1 MFRSVGWCFDELF
14 GAKRS
19 RAKRFRFN
27 RLADRRR
34 HRSVRCIASAG
45 TGYAPRFETL
55 ETRQVLDSTVVFS
68 ELMYHP
74 RENESLEWIE
84 FQNLM
89 SVDMDL
95 SRWSIEGVGYTF
107 PVGTIL
113 NAGQSLVVAKD
124 PVLLQTATGVSGA
137 LGPYSGQLANGG
149 ETLRLRNNSNRIMDE
164 LTYGD
169 SGDWPVGPD
178 GSGATLAKRTADGG
192 SSGPANW
199 ASSNNLGG
207 TPGSL
212 NAHPV
217 GPSQIILNEVAGASG
232 EFWVELLHR
241 GSGPLPLERYRL
253 ATDEPGIPAYVFP
266 SQMIQPGELITIPT
280 SQLGFRPSAGSRLF
294 LYQGDESLAD
304 AIDVQTVA
312 RGRES
317 ATSERWFVSA
327 PATPGTA
334 NQFSLEQ
341 DIVINEILYHAAP
354 QSAIADRPAVIETQ
368 VLVKMDPTA
377 AWRYRDTTP
386 GLPADWAN
394 SSHAVNENGWKQGS
408 GVIGYDIDRLP
419 VSIHTTLA
427 NPAIVFPAVRTFYF
441 EIDFNVPEGVD
452 PATADLKLQHLIDDG
467 AVFYLNGVEAA
478 RFNMPEGPVSAE
490 TFAKST
496 VDNAVRSDSLSLS
509 AATLRSGANRL
520 SVEVHQ
526 DTAVSA
532 DVVFGAELTLTWQ
545 SSPAVPGQP
554 YQESAEEWIEL
565 YNRSSSRT
573 VDLSGWRLDEAVD
586 FEFPAGTE
594 MAPGQY
600 LVIAR
605 DPVALRSKY
614 PSLTGVLGPFSG
626 QLSNHSERV
635 RLLDQRSNPADEVR
649 YFSTGRWT
657 ETADGGGASLELK
670 DAWADNNKP
679 ESWAAS
685 RPTELTWQTVR
696 YRGVSKSEGFS
707 NGVTNRYHE
716 LVMGLLDAGEY
727 LIDDVSV
734 VESPGNANLER
745 IQNGSFESD
754 TIGESAAKWRVLGNH
769 QGIVDV
775 DPQDPANQVLHV
787 RATGST
793 EDRHNHGETT
803 FADGAKIKDGV
814 EYEISFRAMWLA
826 GSNQLRTNLYWN
838 RLPKTTILSRT
849 DRTGTPGAANSQA
862 VLNTGPTYQR
872 LRHDPV
878 VPAAGEAVRVS
889 IEADD
894 PQSVARMTLYYSVQ
908 DGPFQSVPMTRQ
920 SDGRYQGEIP
930 GQAASQIVQFY
941 VEGADGANAT
951 SQFPAE
957 GAESRALFKVQDNRA
972 SSRGLHNFRIIM
984 TPADTRL
991 LHLNTNQLSDR
1002 LLGATVI
1009 YDEKEV
1015 FYNVGARLRG
1025 SNAGRSDATYLG
1037 FHVGFDPMQLFRG
1050 VHDSV
1055 AIDRSGRSSL
1065 VPNAQDE
1072 ILIKHIGNQAG
1083 DIPLMY
1089 DDLVHVI
1096 APNAAHS
1103 RTALLMMARYGD
1115 EFLDTQYENGSEGT
1129 VFRLDIA
1136 YVQNTTAGNT
1146 PEGIKIGFPYSHPEP
1161 TKDLQNLGDDKELYR
1176 SHLSIRN
1183 NQKQDDYSGIIA
1195 ASKALGLTG
1204 AAQVEAAAKVID
1216 IDEWARVFA
1225 LQSLVGAVDVYT
1237 RGGLHHNIDFFVRPE
1252 DDKVLALPWDWDFAF
1267 TAPANQSLIGT
1278 NSNTGRLLNQP
1289 GVRRQVY
1296 GHLLDI
1302 INTTFNNAY
1311 MDRWI
1316 DHYGAV
1322 AGQNYRPIKA
1332 YINSRRNYVTSRL
1345 PAAIPF
1351 EITTNAGADL
1361 SVDSSQAIVQGKG
1374 WIDVHEIRL
1383 MGASAPLPV
1392 RWLDDQ
1398 TWEVNVGLQSGANR
1412 LQFEAINH
1420 QGAVVGADE
1429 ITITSSVSNPLKE
1442 SLRITEVQYHPADP
1456 TPTELAFAAGLES
1469 ADFEFIE
1476 LQNTGSVAIDLTNV
1490 RFARGVDLVFEPQSL
1505 AAGEYAVVVRNLE
1518 AFRIRYGNAPRV
1530 LGTFTSSTLANQ
1542 GERIELVTADGAT
1555 IVDLTYD
1562 DQSPWPGEADGAG
1575 PSLELIHAAVLPLGE
1590 TSDGRFWRASVADG
1604 SPGRAA
1610 EQTLPVPGDLTGNQ
1624 QLDIADV
1631 DLVCYGVRS
1640 SDEAFD
1646 LNGDDRNDLLDMG
1659 YLLETILKTSSGD
1672 INLDGRFNSADLIVL
1687 FQRGEFEDSTSGN
1700 SAWSEGDW
1708 NCDGDFTTADLVLA
1722 MQAGKYE

>member
-1 MFRSVGWCFDELF
+1 M
-14 GAKRS
+14 A
-19 RAKRFRFN
+19 
-27 RLADRRR
+27 
-34 HRSVRCIASAG
+34 RSVRWDSGKPSGANRRRFVRRRLQRSSSVVRS
-45 TGYAPRFETL
+45 TGKRWGQIERL
-55 ETRQVLDSTVVFS
+55 ESREVMDSTVVFS

-74 RENESLEWIE
+74 RDNENLEWIE
-84 FQNLM
+84 LRNLM

-95 SRWSIEGVGYTF
+95 SRWSIEGVGYSF
-107 PVGTIL
+107 AAGTIL

-124 PVLLQTATGVSGA
+124 PALLQASSGISGA

-149 ETLRLRNNSNRIMDE
+149 ETLRLRNNNQRIMDE

-178 GSGATLAKRTADGG
+178 GSGTTLAKKIADGG
-192 SSGPANW
+192 TSQATNWTSSRI
-199 ASSNNLGG
+199 LGG
-207 TPGSL
+207 TPGVANTETLSES
-212 NAHPV
+212 AV
-217 GPSQIILNEVAGASG
+217 VLNEVAGEAG
-232 EFWVELLHR
+232 EFWIELVHR
-241 GSGPLPLERYRL
+241 GTEPVDLNGYRV
-253 ATDEPGIPAYVFP
+253 ATDELAVPAYVFA
-266 SQMIQPGELITIPT
+266 SKIMQPGEYMTL
-280 SQLGFRPSAGSRLF
+280 SAAQLGFRPAPGTRLF
-294 LYQGDESLAD
+294 LYQNATQLAD
-304 AIDVQTVA
+304 AIDVTSVS

-317 ATSERWFVSA
+317 LTSDRWFVSA
-327 PATPGTA
+327 PATPAAA

-341 DIVINEILYHAAP
+341 DVVINEILYHAPA
-354 QSAIADRPAVIETQ
+354 QSAIADQPAVTQ
-368 VLVKMDPTA
+368 TQTLVKMDATA
-377 AWRYRDTTP
+377 AWKYRDVSP
-386 GLPADWAN
+386 GLATGWAN
-394 SSHAVNENGWKQGS
+394 ATHSVGTDGWKQGS
-408 GVIGYDIDRLP
+408 GVIGYDLDRLP
-419 VSIHTTLA
+419 VSLTTTLA
-427 NPAIVFPAVRTFYF
+427 NPATVFPAVRTFYF
-441 EIDFNVPEGVD
+441 ELDFEVPDTVNLS
-452 PATADLKLQHLIDDG
+452 TADLKLQHLIDDG
-467 AVFYLNGVEAA
+467 AVFYLNGVEVS
-478 RFNMPEGPVSAE
+478 RFNMPDGEVTAE
-490 TFAKST
+490 TFARAT
-496 VDNAVRSDSLSLS
+496 IDNASKSEMVGIP
-509 AATLRSGANRL
+509 AAALRLGANRL

-532 DVVFGAELTLTWQ
+532 DVVFGAELVLGWQ
-545 SSPAVPGQP
+545 SAPAVTGQP

-565 YNRSSSRT
+565 FNRSSTRT
-573 VDLSGWRLDEAVD
+573 IDLSGWRLNDAVD
-586 FEFPAGTE
+586 YTFPAGTKI
-594 MAPGQY
+594 APGQY
-600 LVIAR
+600 VVIAR
-605 DPVALRSKY
+605 DPAALRSKY
-614 PSLTGVLGPFSG
+614 PALTGVVGPFVG
-626 QLSNHSERV
+626 QLSNRNERIQ
-635 RLLDQRSNPADEVR
+635 LLDQRGNPADEVR
-649 YFSTGRWT
+649 YFSSGRWS

-670 DAWADNNKP
+670 DAWSDNQIP

-734 VESPGNANLER
+734 VEAPGDAALQR
-745 IQNGSFESD
+745 MQNGTFEGD
-754 TIGESAAKWRVLGNH
+754 TVGQSAAKWRVLGNH
-769 QGIVDV
+769 QGVVAV
-775 DPQDPANQVLHV
+775 DPQDASNQVLHV

-803 FADGAKIKDGV
+803 FANGAKIKDGT

-849 DRTGTPGAANSQA
+849 DRVGTPGAANSQ
-862 VLNTGPTYQR
+862 VVSNLGPTYR
-872 LRHDPV
+872 ELRHEPV
-878 VPAAGEAVRVS
+878 VPAVGEPVRVS
-889 IEADD
+889 IAADD
-894 PQSVARMTLYYSVQ
+894 PQNVAVMTLYYSVQ

-920 SDGRYQGEIP
+920 NDGRYQAEIP

-941 VEGADGANAT
+941 VSGTDGQNAV

-957 GAESRALFKVQDNRA
+957 GPASRALYKVQDNRA

-991 LHLNTNQLSDR
+991 LHLNTNQLSDQ
-1002 LLGATVI
+1002 LMGATVV

-1015 FYNVGARLRG
+1015 FYDVGARLRG

-1065 VPNAQDE
+1065 VPSAQDE

-1083 DIPLMY
+1083 NIPLMY

-1096 APNAAHS
+1096 APNPTHS

-1115 EFLDTQYENGSEGT
+1115 EFLETQFENGSEGT

-1136 YVQNTTAGNT
+1136 YVQNTTAGGT

-1183 NQKQDDYSGIIA
+1183 NQKVDDYSRIIA

-1204 AAQVEAAAKVID
+1204 AAQLAAAQEVID

-1225 LQSLVGAVDVYT
+1225 LQSLVGAADVYT
-1237 RGGLHHNIDFFVRPE
+1237 RGGLHHNIDFYVRPE
-1252 DDKVLALPWDWDFAF
+1252 DNKVLALPWDWDFAF

-1278 NSNTGRLLNQP
+1278 NSNTARLLNQP
-1289 GVRRQVY
+1289 SVRRLVH

-1316 DHYGAV
+1316 DHYAAV
-1322 AGQNYRPIKA
+1322 AGQNYRPIKT
-1332 YINSRRNYVTSRL
+1332 YINSRRNFVTSRL

-1351 EITTNAGADL
+1351 EITTNGGANL
-1361 SVDSSQAIVQGKG
+1361 NVDSAQLTLQGKG
-1374 WIDVHEIRL
+1374 WIDVREIRL
-1383 MGASAPLPV
+1383 VGSTTSLPV

-1398 TWEVNVGLQSGANR
+1398 TWELNVSLQSGANR
-1412 LQFEAINH
+1412 LQLEALNH
-1420 QGAVVGADE
+1420 QGAVVGTDE
-1429 ITITSSVSNPLKE
+1429 ITITSSVANPVKE
-1442 SLRITEVQYHPADP
+1442 SLRITEVNYHPADP
-1456 TPTELAFAAGLES
+1456 TATELAFAAGLES

-1476 LQNTGSVAIDLTNV
+1476 LHNAGPSPIDLTNV
-1490 RFARGVDLVFEPQSL
+1490 RFSRGVDYLFGPQSL

-1530 LGTFTSSTLANQ
+1530 LGAFQAGGLANE
-1542 GERIELVTADGAT
+1542 GERIELLAADGST

-1562 DQSPWPGEADGAG
+1562 DAAPWPEAADGSG
-1575 PSLELIHAAVLPLGE
+1575 PSLELIHAAVLPISGM
-1590 TSDGRFWRASVADG
+1590 SDGRYWRASSNNG
-1604 SPGRAA
+1604 TPGR
-1610 EQTLPVPGDLTGNQ
+1610 EPLLTTNVPGDFTGNQ
-1624 QLDIADV
+1624 QVDVADV
-1631 DLVCYGVRS
+1631 DLVCYGLRS
-1640 SDEAFD
+1640 SDDSFD
-1646 LNGDDRNDLLDMG
+1646 LNQDDRNDLLDLG
-1659 YLLETILKTSSGD
+1659 FLLENILKTSVGD
-1672 INLDGRFNSADLIVL
+1672 VNLDGRFNSADLIVL
-1687 FQRGEFEDSTSGN
+1687 FQRGEFEDDVLGN
-1700 SAWSEGDW
+1700 SAWGDGDW
-1708 NCDGDFTTADLVLA
+1708 NCDGDFTTADLVMA